1 MRGQAFRNIKRLVAG
16 CAICLLLLA
25 QSFQEI
31 LLFTSALLLGLEQ
44 RAAPSVMASKF
55 LLAVAGWVSY
65 DVLGGMYDQEHHRGI
80 GPVIFASIC
89 TWIASHDPLGLPED
103 DIGHKIIAL
112 SLILWPGWIWS
123 MAAYALFSDTQERSE
138 CIWIMTLSSLMVWLG
153 LPVLAQ
159 CMPTRDALHQWRFAT
174 ALGSMGVVT
183 GHVLSK
189 SNVGGTVSHRLDS
202 ALSCLSSSPAIQM
215 LAGTATMMF
224 SAFRMRQHHLYAAKI
239 FLSRGSGPKN
249 SIAPNS
255 FPPFWGVRGPLHI
268 LSWIIGL
275 ALCASVVDSSQI
287 RATLVS
293 VSIAIFMILASIPP
307 FLGKRGPL
315 SFEGY
320 TRLLAVLHV
329 APASIICCRS
339 ALIYRSREVPG

>member
-16 CAICLLLLA
+16 CAISLLLLA

-44 RAAPSVMASKF
+44 RAAPSVMASRF

-65 DVLGGMYDQEHHRGI
+65 DVLGGMYDPEHHRGI

-89 TWIASHDPLGLPED
+89 TWIASHDPPGLPED
-103 DIGHKIIAL
+103 DIGHEIIAL

-123 MAAYALFSDTQERSE
+123 MASYALFSDTQEKSE
-138 CIWIMTLSSLMVWLG
+138 CIWIMTLSSLVVWLG
-153 LPVLAQ
+153 LPMLAQ
-159 CMPTRDALHQWRFAT
+159 CMPTRDASHQWRFAT

-183 GHVLSK
+183 AHVLSK
-189 SNVGGTVSHRLDS
+189 SNVGATVSNRLDS
-202 ALSCLSSSPAIQM
+202 ALSCLSSSSATQM
-215 LAGTATMMF
+215 LAGLATMMF
-224 SAFRMRQHHLYAAKI
+224 SAFRMRQHCLNAAKTL
-239 FLSRGSGPKN
+239 LSGGGVPKN
-249 SIAPNS
+249 AIAPNS

-268 LSWIIGL
+268 LSWITGL
-275 ALCASVVDSSQI
+275 ALCASVVDKPQT
-287 RATLVS
+287 RALLIS
-293 VSIAIFMILASIPP
+293 ASIAMLIILASIPP

-320 TRLLAVLHV
+320 MRLLAVFHI
-329 APASIICCRS
+329 APAAIIYCHSVFVHRS
-339 ALIYRSREVPG
+339 GEGPG